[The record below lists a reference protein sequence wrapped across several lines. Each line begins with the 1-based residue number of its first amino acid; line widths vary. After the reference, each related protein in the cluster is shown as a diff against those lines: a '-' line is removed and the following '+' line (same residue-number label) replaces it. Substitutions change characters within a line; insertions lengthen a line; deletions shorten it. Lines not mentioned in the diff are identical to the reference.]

1 MGELGNGTFA
11 SSTLPVLISGL
22 PELERIAVDAAH
34 SCALVKESGAALCW
48 GYNGRGSLGN
58 GDTLNSNVPVPVAGD
73 LRFRSIGLGVFF
85 TCGITT
91 AEDLY
96 CWGDQ
101 DPDHQFAA
109 DTGSSLTPRLVQ
121 TDLKFREVTA
131 GEFHACAL
139 AEGGAAYC
147 WGGNQEGDLDSG
159 DMQSGLTPVAVS
171 GGLTFSSLGAGA
183 EHTCGISTVGRTYCW
198 GYDNRGQLGQP
209 WNPTCGADFP
219 SCVVP
224 LEVPGLASMSVISA
238 GRSHT
243 CGVTTSGQAYCW
255 GANGLGEFGDGTTDD
270 SAFPVPVSSP

>member
-1 MGELGNGTFA
+1 
-11 SSTLPVLISGL
+11 
-22 PELERIAVDAAH
+22 
-34 SCALVKESGAALCW
+34 
-48 GYNGRGSLGN
+48 
-58 GDTLNSNVPVPVAGD
+58 
-73 LRFRSIGLGVFF
+73 
-85 TCGITT
+85 
-91 AEDLY
+91 
-96 CWGDQ
+96 
-101 DPDHQFAA
+101 
-109 DTGSSLTPRLVQ
+109 
-121 TDLKFREVTA
+121 
-131 GEFHACAL
+131 
-139 AEGGAAYC
+139 
-147 WGGNQEGDLDSG
+147 
-159 DMQSGLTPVAVS
+159 MQSGLTPVAVS
-171 GGLTFSSLGAGA
+171 GGLTFSSLAAGA